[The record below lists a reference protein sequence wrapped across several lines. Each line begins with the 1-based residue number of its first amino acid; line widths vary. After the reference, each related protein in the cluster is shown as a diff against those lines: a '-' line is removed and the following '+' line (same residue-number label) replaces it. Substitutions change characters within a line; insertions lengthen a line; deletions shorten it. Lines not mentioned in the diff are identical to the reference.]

1 MGNRAAGCH
10 FRPYSFA
17 SSPFDDFAEMKNSTR
32 KNRMSTPCRPLPLTG
47 PRPSQI
53 AALPNRKRAG
63 EEASRQPDSARSAP
77 PKQSR
82 KSGSLPAQIDARG
95 AASETRGASICA
107 HPLPRQNY
115 PLRRP
120 AADRDRILSSFASLL
135 QPTRHPHTSQ
145 ELWGSIH
152 IQIRITV
159 LTLD

>member
-1 MGNRAAGCH
+1 
-10 FRPYSFA
+10 
-17 SSPFDDFAEMKNSTR
+17 
-32 KNRMSTPCRPLPLTG
+32 MSTPCRPLPLTG

-53 AALPNRKRAG
+53 AALPNRKGAG
-63 EEASRQPDSARSAP
+63 EEAFRQPVSAGSAP

-82 KSGSLPAQIDARG
+82 KSGSVPAQIDARG

-159 LTLD
+159 FTDNCINSRLISANAVFMQLDRLYVALTYLLSIW

>member
-32 KNRMSTPCRPLPLTG
+32 KNVCQHLVSPSPWQAPDHRRSQPCRIGKGQAKRPPGNPIQPG
-47 PRPSQI
+47 PYP
-53 AALPNRKRAG
+53 KR
-63 EEASRQPDSARSAP
+63 
-77 PKQSR
+77 SR
-82 KSGSLPAQIDARG
+82 KKGSVPAQIDARG

-145 ELWGSIH
+145 ESWGSIH